1 MNSESKNFEKSH
13 ISSLLFFLKKNVINR
28 ESECLEYIWKFF
40 LKDLIFTIGRETGE
54 MVQLLRVLFTL
65 AEDPSTFLSA

>member
-1 MNSESKNFEKSH
+1 MKN
-13 ISSLLFFLKKNVINR
+13 
-28 ESECLEYIWKFF
+28 LEVF
-40 LKDLIFTIGRETGE
+40 LKDLIFTIGRETVE